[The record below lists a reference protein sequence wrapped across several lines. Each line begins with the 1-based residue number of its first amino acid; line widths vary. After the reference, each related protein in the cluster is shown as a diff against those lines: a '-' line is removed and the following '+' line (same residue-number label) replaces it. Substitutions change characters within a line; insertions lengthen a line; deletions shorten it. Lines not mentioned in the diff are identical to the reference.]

1 MANGNY
7 KRPWLIEVPVEPKSK
22 DDRERLAATL
32 AKLAVEDPAFG
43 FAMNPQSGQILLL
56 GMAELHLDIK
66 IGILRHD
73 VKVDI
78 LRRPHKIE
86 FNAGAPR
93 VAYREKITRAATVEY
108 VYKGQNGGPGQFAR
122 VKIIC
127 EPLQSDGGFRF
138 ESRVAGDA
146 MPREYLA
153 AVEKGLESALGS
165 GVVAA
170 CPVVDLK
177 VTLIDC
183 TFHESDSSALAF
195 ELAARAALREALQK
209 GAPAVLEPI
218 MSVEVVTPDDFT
230 CRVVGD
236 LKARRGQILRQDI
249 CGNANIIGAMVPL
262 ANMFGYVK
270 ILRSIS
276 EGRATSVMQ
285 FDHYAPVPFS
295 EDDLPFRL
303 TMGVRTWPPLI
314 PALTETQS
322 PQTFA

>member
-7 KRPWLIEVPVEPKSK
+7 KRTWLIEIPVEPKSR

-43 FAMNPQSGQILLL
+43 FAMNPQSGQILLM

-86 FNAGAPR
+86 FNAGAPQ
-93 VAYREKITRAATVEY
+93 VAYREKITRTATVEY
-108 VYKGQNGGPGQFAR
+108 VYKGPNGGPGQFAR
-122 VKIIC
+122 LKIIC
-127 EPLQSDGGFRF
+127 EPLPSDAGFRF
-138 ESRVAGDA
+138 ENRVTADA
-146 MPREYLA
+146 VPRQCLA

-177 VTLIDC
+177 VTLIDGA
-183 TFHESDSSALAF
+183 FHESDSAALAF

-209 GAPAVLEPI
+209 GAPAVFEPI
-218 MSVEVVTPDDFT
+218 MSIEVVTPDDFT
-230 CRVVGD
+230 CPVICD
-236 LKARRGQILRQDI
+236 LNARRGQILRQDI
-249 CGNANIIGAMVPL
+249 CGNANIISAMVPL
-262 ANMFGYVK
+262 ASMFGYVK

-276 EGRATSVMQ
+276 EGRAPWPRRRVDKRLLDLRTFQGSTSS
-285 FDHYAPVPFS
+285 PCRGPES
-295 EDDLPFRL
+295 LRL
-303 TMGVRTWPPLI
+303 
-314 PALTETQS
+314 
-322 PQTFA
+322 

>member
-7 KRPWLIEVPVEPKSK
+7 KRPWLIEVPIEPKSRG
-22 DDRERLAATL
+22 DRERLTATL
-32 AKLAVEDPAFG
+32 AKLAVEDPVFD
-43 FAMNPQSGQILLL
+43 FTMNAESGQILLM

-66 IGILRHD
+66 IGILRRD

-93 VAYREKITRAATVEY
+93 VAYREKITRTATVEY
-108 VYKGQNGGPGQFAR
+108 AYKGQNSGPGQLAR

-127 EPLQSDGGFRF
+127 EPLPSDTGFRF
-138 ESRVAGDA
+138 ENRVSGGPV
-146 MPREYLA
+146 PRQCLA
-153 AVEKGLESALGS
+153 AVAKGLESVLSS

-170 CPVVDLK
+170 CPVADLK
-177 VTLIDC
+177 VTLIDG

-209 GAPAVLEPI
+209 GAPALFEPV

-230 CRVVGD
+230 CLVIGD
-236 LKARRGQILRQDI
+236 LNARRGQILHQDI
-249 CGNANIIGAMVPL
+249 CGNSNIISAMVPL
-262 ANMFGYVK
+262 ANMLGYVR

-276 EGRATSVMQ
+276 EGRATSIMQ
-285 FDHYAPVPFS
+285 FDHYAPVPLAEGDF
-295 EDDLPFRL
+295 PFRSA
-303 TMGVRTWPPLI
+303 TGVRAWPPLV
-314 PALTETQS
+314 PAFAETES
-322 PQTFA
+322 RETFV